1 MTKVLCVYL
10 CLIYLLNQGNCEKQ
24 FLNYGN
30 DEYAHIK
37 LNTPIH
43 FYSNVFD
50 HINVRIIWII
60 SFFFIKLQMKFSLFH

>member
-1 MTKVLCVYL
+1 MTKVLFVYL
-10 CLIYLLNQGNCEKQ
+10 LLIYFLNQGNCEKQ
-24 FLNYGN
+24 SLNYGN

-50 HINVRIIWII
+50 HINVRII
-60 SFFFIKLQMKFSLFH
+60 FYKLQMKFSLFH